1 MSTEYFLRYVAGKGY
16 STDASAAEANGV
28 GGTKSTGTLSIRR
41 LCATDGGGAVKQL
54 MLPGA
59 TPEHRAEVRSGCA
72 WFALLSCLET
82 CSGTNK
88 RVRVR
93 G

>member
-1 MSTEYFLRYVAGKGY
+1 MSTEYFLSCVADKGY

-28 GGTKSTGTLSIRR
+28 TGTKSTATSAIRS
-41 LCATDGGGAVKQL
+41 LCAADGGGAVKQL
-54 MLPGA
+54 MLPEA

-72 WFALLSCLET
+72 CFALLSCLET
-82 CSGTNK
+82 CSDTNK